1 MRILDR
7 YILKSVLL
15 IFISCIF
22 TFLFLYIIID
32 VLSHLEDI
40 LKQQVNLPLLIQYY
54 LSYLP
59 IMFVQVAPFA
69 CLLSTLYTFG
79 RLNQDNEIIAMRTA
93 GLSIFQ
99 IAKTVIIFGVLVSLF
114 VFWINDRFVPQ
125 SSSVT
130 QKIKQQIE
138 EGEKRAKEKK
148 PETIYN
154 LTMYGTKNRLFFV
167 NKFSL
172 TLNTMEGI
180 TILQHD
186 EHQNLIKKIVANKGV
201 YEDRLWKFYQ
211 SVTYLLDENGQIL
224 DEPQYLEEEIMD
236 ILETPRDFVSQRQRT
251 DFMTI
256 AQLKD
261 YIHKLSR
268 SGSPTIIRNLKLD
281 LYQRF
286 TSPFTSLIIIILGVP
301 FSLMTKKR
309 ATGLSSIG
317 LSIMVGF
324 LYYILDA
331 VAIAIGK
338 GGLIMPFLAASLT
351 HIIGLLF
358 SLYLI
363 SNLP

>member
-15 IFISCIF
+15 ISISCIF
-22 TFLFLYIIID
+22 TFLFLYVIID

-40 LKQQVNLPLLIQYY
+40 LRQRVNLFILIQYY

-79 RLNQDNEIIAMRTA
+79 KLNHDNEIIAMRSS

-99 IAKTVIIFGVLVSLF
+99 IAKTVIVFGFLVSLF

-125 SSSVT
+125 ALSVT
-130 QKIKQQIE
+130 QKIKEQME
-138 EGEKRAKEKK
+138 EGTKKTKEKK
-148 PETIYN
+148 SETIYN
-154 LTMYGTKNRLFFV
+154 LSMYGLKNRLFFV

-172 TLNTMEGI
+172 STNTMEGI
-180 TILQHD
+180 TILEHD
-186 EHQNLIKKIVANKGV
+186 EHQNLTKKIAASKGV
-201 YEDRLWKFYQ
+201 YLNNVWKFYQ
-211 SVTYLLDENGQIL
+211 CITYDFDKNGQIL
-224 DEPQYLEEEIMD
+224 QEPEYSEEQIMD
-236 ILETPRDFVSQRQRT
+236 IAETPRDFVNQRQRT

-256 AQLKD
+256 SQLKG
-261 YIHKLSR
+261 YIYKLSK
-268 SGSPTIIRNLKLD
+268 SGASTIIRNLKLD

-286 TSPFTSLIIIILGVP
+286 TSPFTSLVIIILGVP
-301 FSLMTKKR
+301 FSLMTRKR

-324 LYYILDA
+324 LYYIVDA
-331 VAIAIGK
+331 ITIALGK
-338 GGLIMPFLAASLT
+338 GGLFTPILAASLT
-351 HIIGLLF
+351 HIVALIF

-363 SNLP
+363 NSLP